1 MSKHNS
7 NGCRKVVKQL
17 GDLGVKF
24 KYKTKGIMLLVDN
37 PNIPN
42 YMMHFGEKAIHPV
55 RKWAKKHFKVDL
67 KF

>member
-17 GDLGVKF
+17 STLGVKCI
-24 KYKTKGIMLLVDN
+24 YKTKGIMLLIDN

-55 RKWAKKHFKVDL
+55 RRWAKRHFKVDL

>member
-1 MSKHNS
+1 
-7 NGCRKVVKQL
+7 
-17 GDLGVKF
+17 
-24 KYKTKGIMLLVDN
+24 MLLIDN

-55 RKWAKKHFKVDL
+55 RKWAKRHFKVDL